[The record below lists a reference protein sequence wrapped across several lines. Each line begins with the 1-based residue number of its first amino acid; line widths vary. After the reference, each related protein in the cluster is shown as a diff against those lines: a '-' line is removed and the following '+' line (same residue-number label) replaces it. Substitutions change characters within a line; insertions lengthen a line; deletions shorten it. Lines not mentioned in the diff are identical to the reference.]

1 MVCSLYNEFGAITME
16 YKLIRSALSDTI
28 VHVNKIVENED
39 GKTITMSIP
48 LNKDNRDYQEYLE
61 WKAKGKTKKD

>member
-1 MVCSLYNEFGAITME
+1 ME

-61 WKAKGKTKKD
+61 WKAKGKTASEA